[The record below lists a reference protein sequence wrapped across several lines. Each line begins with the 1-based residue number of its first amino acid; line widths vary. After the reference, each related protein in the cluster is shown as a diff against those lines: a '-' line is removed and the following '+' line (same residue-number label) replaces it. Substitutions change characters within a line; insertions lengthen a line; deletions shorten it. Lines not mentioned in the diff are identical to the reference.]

1 MPDVVKVV
9 LHISRRPRGGAW
21 VVKAGAALTLALRFA
36 VVGIGA
42 WAVLERPEMSRE
54 AAGALAIGLVWCVAA
69 PLLARPRALRS
80 TVLLTDESLLY
91 ADDAAVLDW
100 TDVRAHAVV
109 GDQLLFEPTEEGAPR
124 GPFAQEPLRGAART
138 GDARSGRR
146 SLPVASARAS
156 RDVAPRVSSRRRR
169 SASGVRGN
177 RTPPRR

>member
-9 LHISRRPRGGAW
+9 LHISRRPRGGTW

-100 TDVRAHAVV
+100 TDVRTHAVV
-109 GDQLLFEPTEEGAPR
+109 GDQLLFEPTEE
-124 GPFAQEPLRGAART
+124 ARRA
-138 GDARSGRR
+138 DR
-146 SLPVASARAS
+146 SLKNRYAVPLGPATREAVVEAFQSRPRAR
-156 RDVAPRVSSRRRR
+156 RDA
-169 SASGVRGN
+169 
-177 RTPPRR
+177 